1 MTKNVLL
8 AYLLLVSSTF
18 LQAPKAFSEEQVIE
32 AQVEEASVTAARQLA
47 QRVRDELIDEVEVYC
62 ITESK
67 VFEVRRKWTQH
78 RKSGFKWVALAGSI
92 VSCE

>member
-1 MTKNVLL
+1 MTKVVLF
-8 AYLLLVSSTF
+8 ASLLLVSSTF
-18 LQAPKAFSEEQVIE
+18 LQAAKAFSEEQVIE

-47 QRVRDELIDEVEVYC
+47 QKVRNELIDEAKLYC

-67 VFEVRRKWTQH
+67 VFEVRRNWTQH